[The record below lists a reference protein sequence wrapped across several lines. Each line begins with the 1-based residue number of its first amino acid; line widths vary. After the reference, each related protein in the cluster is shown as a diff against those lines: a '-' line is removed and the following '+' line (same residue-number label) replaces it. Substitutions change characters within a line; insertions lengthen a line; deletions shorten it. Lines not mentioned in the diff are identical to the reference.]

1 MLNVLSIRA
10 LYWKTTS
17 QCCRHWKGWVTSGC
31 PSCPSQGLASHR
43 ALHLH
48 LCKDQLNQ
56 YLPYPN
62 VIPPD
67 YSSTRCNAC
76 PAVLKTSSFS
86 PLNSKNLLIAF
97 GSLWGFF
104 PVFQTADF
112 LWVFLVGGFWVF
124 LLFTNHPFV
133 FIGLFLALFPMQEKV
148 SCPVSVPWLDCPL
161 TPHAQLFI

>member
-1 MLNVLSIRA
+1 MYFPLELCIGKLLPSAAGIGRGGLHQGAPVVLLRVWPLTVPSIFICA
-10 LYWKTTS
+10 KTSWINTCHT
-17 QCCRHWKGWVTSGC
+17 Q
-31 PSCPSQGLASHR
+31 
-43 ALHLH
+43 
-48 LCKDQLNQ
+48 
-56 YLPYPN
+56 N

-76 PAVLKTSSFS
+76 PAVLKTSNFS

-104 PVFQTADF
+104 PVFQTAGF

-148 SCPVSVPWLDCPL
+148 SCPVSVPWLYCPL